1 MSIYIRG
8 TGSFQPGI
16 KLTNK
21 DLEKMVDTNDQWI
34 VERTGIKSR
43 YVSDG
48 ITTVEMALE
57 AGKRCIKDAG
67 INPEEVDLIIV
78 SSVSTE
84 MITPT
89 CSSFIQH
96 KLGCKYAI
104 AFDINAACTGF
115 VYGVA
120 NARAMLKTMNLKY
133 AIIIGVD
140 TLSKITDYDDRAT
153 CVLFGDGAGAVLI
166 ENCDENSDLNEHFE
180 KKSDNNFYA
189 YLRSDGSLARYLT
202 GVNRL
207 NESPFV
213 DRVNSVDKKYLDED
227 MEELINNSKYL
238 YMDGR
243 EVFKFATKKI
253 IESIKTVSEMSD
265 TNLSEVKYIVPH
277 QANSRIIEYSA
288 RKLGLSMDKFFLN
301 IDRMGNTSSASV
313 PMALDDMNEQGL
325 LSEGDKLILT
335 GFGGGMTWGAVF
347 VEWGK
352 HK

>member
-1 MSIYIRG
+1 MFYLGLEVEMSIYIRG

-43 YVSDG
+43 NISDG

-67 INPEEVDLIIV
+67 IDPEEVDLIIV

-96 KLGCKYAI
+96 KLGCKNAI

-120 NARAMLKTMNLKY
+120 NARAMLKTMNMRY

-140 TLSKITDYDDRAT
+140 TLSKITDYDDRST

-166 ENCDENSDLNEHFE
+166 EYSNEE
-180 KKSDNNFYA
+180 SSDNFHA

-213 DRVNSVDKKYLDED
+213 DRKNSVDKEYLDEE
-227 MEELINNSKYL
+227 MEELIKNSKYL

-253 IESIKTVSEMSD
+253 IEAIKTVSDMSNTSLD
-265 TNLSEVKYIVPH
+265 EVKYIVPH

-288 RKLGLSMDKFFLN
+288 RKLGLPMDRFFVN
-301 IDRMGNTSSASV
+301 IDTMGNTSSASI
-313 PMALDDMNEQGL
+313 PMALDDMNKQGL
-325 LSEGDKLILT
+325 MSDGDKLILT

-347 VEWGK
+347 VEWSK